1 MKYTPKK
8 PRNEKDIP
16 ELCIKFL
23 TVIGYF
29 IRHWVKASNVS
40 HALFLTALHMPCSFL
55 HMPKSSL
62 SPAILLNREISVN
75 LQGREA
81 NRLGALRVIMSR
93 HCFFSYRI
101 WGYHLPQSTTLGGL
115 KEKVLDPSPALSP
128 HLRDCTVN
136 RHVCMCAF
144 LGSGT

>member
-1 MKYTPKK
+1 MDIRNEIMKYTPKK

-62 SPAILLNREISVN
+62 SPAILPNREISVTCKAER
-75 LQGREA
+75 QTG
-81 NRLGALRVIMSR
+81 LGP
-93 HCFFSYRI
+93 C
-101 WGYHLPQSTTLGGL
+101 
-115 KEKVLDPSPALSP
+115 VL
-128 HLRDCTVN
+128 
-136 RHVCMCAF
+136 
-144 LGSGT
+144 